1 MSRLR
6 PVSGCHDL
14 AFGSA
19 YVVDDS
25 GEVALEDYAR
35 EVTRARDVE
44 LVRSRDDPARVTGLH
59 LCGLDAVPAAAL
71 RADVEDFARDLDA
84 LAGGGNGLGW
94 S

>member
-6 PVSGCHDL
+6 PVSGCHEL
-14 AFGSA
+14 AFRHGYA
-19 YVVDDS
+19 VDDP

-44 LVRSRDDPARVTGLH
+44 AVRREGDPGRVAGVH
-59 LCGLDAVPAAAL
+59 LCGLDAAPAPAL
-71 RADVEDFARDLDA
+71 RADVEDFARDLA
-84 LAGGGNGLGW
+84 ERSGGGGLGW

>member
-1 MSRLR
+1 MSRAR

-14 AFGSA
+14 AFRDGYA
-19 YVVDDS
+19 VDDP

-44 LVRSRDDPARVTGLH
+44 VVRAIGEGGRVTGVH
-59 LCGLDAVPAAAL
+59 LCGLDAEPAAAL
-71 RADVEDFARDLDA
+71 RADVEDFARE
-84 LAGGGNGLGW
+84 LAGRSGGGGLGW

>member
-1 MSRLR
+1 MSRTR

-14 AFGSA
+14 AFGSP
-19 YVVDDS
+19 YLVDDS

-35 EVTRARDVE
+35 EVTRAREVE
-44 LVRSRDDPARVTGLH
+44 VVRASDDPVRVIGLH
-59 LCGLDAVPAAAL
+59 LCGLDAVPAPAL

-84 LAGGGNGLGW
+84 LAGGGGGLGW

>member
-1 MSRLR
+1 MRHR

-14 AFGSA
+14 SFSSA

-35 EVTRARDVE
+35 EVTRAREVE
-44 LVRSRDDPARVTGLH
+44 LVRSSDDPVRATGLH
-59 LCGLDAVPAAAL
+59 LCGLDAVPAPAL

-84 LAGGGNGLGW
+84 LAGGGGGLGW